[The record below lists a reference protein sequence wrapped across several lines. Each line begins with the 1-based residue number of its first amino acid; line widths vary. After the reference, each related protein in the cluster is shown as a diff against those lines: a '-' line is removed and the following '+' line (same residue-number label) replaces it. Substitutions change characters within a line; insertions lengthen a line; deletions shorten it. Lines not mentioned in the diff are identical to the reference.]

1 VGGCSPAGGGL
12 LGERLCGGVVP
23 KREKEEVIV
32 VAIVVL
38 VFARSVGRLVGGWRV
53 GCMKS
58 MDGGWTDGRAGWW

>member
-1 VGGCSPAGGGL
+1 
-12 LGERLCGGVVP
+12 VVP

>member
-1 VGGCSPAGGGL
+1 
-12 LGERLCGGVVP
+12 VVP

-58 MDGGWTDGRAGWW
+58 MDGGRWTDGRMGGVVVIVSINDVLK